1 MKYSLQSIAG
11 FLLAFCLC
19 SGPMAANGE
28 VPLLT
33 EDGFLVPQ
41 PGTTLT
47 FPQDH
52 GNHPDYK
59 IEWWYLT
66 GHLEATSGRRFGYQ
80 ATFFRSALKS
90 GGDGDD
96 RGFGTSQLYLTHMVF
111 TDESDENFYF
121 EQRLSRDGWDAYS
134 RQDWMDVRN
143 GPWHLKMM
151 DARTGKMKLQASV
164 KSDLQWELELLPQKP
179 LLRFGADGTSR
190 KGPAPEARSF
200 YLTFSRLE
208 TRGTVQI
215 GDEEL
220 AVNGSSWMDHEIA
233 SSQLDPDYVGWDW
246 IAIQLNDGWEIK
258 AYLLRESDGSPSPF
272 SALYWIDPEGQTH
285 YRGEAEFS
293 WDKSLTWRSP
303 DTGAVYPN
311 APVIET
317 THPGS
322 GRRVAFSFQPILDN
336 QELNFPGATYW
347 EGAGRVLD
355 ESGKEVGSAY
365 LELVGYAGPIAGLR

>member
-1 MKYSLQSIAG
+1 MKFPSQSISGYLIVLCLFAG
-11 FLLAFCLC
+11 QV
-19 SGPMAANGE
+19 AASGE

-41 PGTTLT
+41 PGTPLT
-47 FPQDH
+47 FPEDH
-52 GNHPDYK
+52 GNHPEYK

-66 GHLEATSGRRFGYQ
+66 GHLTAASRKRFGYQ
-80 ATFFRSALKS
+80 ATFFRSALKT
-90 GGDGDD
+90 GGQADDGS
-96 RGFGTSQLYLTHMVF
+96 FGTSQLYLTHMAF
-111 TDESDENFYF
+111 TDEADEKFYF

-134 RQDWMDVRN
+134 RQDQMDVRN
-143 GPWHLKMM
+143 GPWHLAMV
-151 DARTGKMKLQASV
+151 DVLTGKMELQASV
-164 KSDLQWELELLPQKP
+164 KSDVRWDLQLLPQKP

-215 GDEEL
+215 GDEEF
-220 AVNGSSWMDHEIA
+220 VVSGSSWMDHEIA
-233 SSQLDPDYVGWDW
+233 SSQLDPDYIGWDW
-246 IAIQLNDGWEIK
+246 IAIQLKDGWEIK

-285 YRGEAEFS
+285 YRGPEAFS
-293 WDKSLTWRSP
+293 WEKSRTWRSP

-317 THPGS
+317 AHPGS
-322 GRRVAFSFQPILDN
+322 GRRIAFRFQPILN
-336 QELNFPGATYW
+336 KQELTFPGATYW

-355 ESGKEVGSAY
+355 ESGSEIGSAY